1 MNDIFE
7 GVRIV
12 RLQSGEDIIA
22 GYSGNT
28 NTNVVVLDNPMHLIF
43 KRTSQ
48 GTVMMMLPWLPIE
61 LIKDNIATVLSGD
74 ILTIVEPKDLKEV
87 IGKDGKKELV
97 HPTCGKV
104 LPKGEKKVKPGYYIY
119 EFYKPK
125 PGKKDYKKYPGLIPD
140 KHPDGLCLPC
150 CFDKYNTVGRIKAT
164 KKCYETKEEKQE
176 KEEKLNKKG

>member
-1 MNDIFE
+1 MNNLFE

-74 ILTIVEPKDLKEV
+74 ILTIVEPKDDLKEYYHNV
-87 IGKDGKKELV
+87 INTTQMKMLKDNTLSQNLREASD
-97 HPTCGKV
+97 
-104 LPKGEKKVKPGYYIY
+104 EQEDDY
-119 EFYKPK
+119 EE
-125 PGKKDYKKYPGLIPD
+125 D
-140 KHPDGLCLPC
+140 
-150 CFDKYNTVGRIKAT
+150 
-164 KKCYETKEEKQE
+164 
-176 KEEKLNKKG
+176 

>member
-1 MNDIFE
+1 MMTKNLTTNSITSNLKMNNLFE

-48 GTVMMMLPWLPIE
+48 GTVMVMLPWLPIE

-74 ILTIVEPKDLKEV
+74 ILTIVEPKDDLKEYYHNV
-87 IGKDGKKELV
+87 INTTQMKMLKD
-97 HPTCGKV
+97 
-104 LPKGEKKVKPGYYIY
+104 
-119 EFYKPK
+119 
-125 PGKKDYKKYPGLIPD
+125 
-140 KHPDGLCLPC
+140 
-150 CFDKYNTVGRIKAT
+150 NTLSQNLREASDEEDNEDEDPEGDL
-164 KKCYETKEEKQE
+164 TKEDVVEIIKR
-176 KEEKLNKKG
+176 KKSNRLH

>member
-1 MNDIFE
+1 MNNLFE

-74 ILTIVEPKDLKEV
+74 ILTIVEPKDDLKEYYHNV
-87 IGKDGKKELV
+87 INTTQMKMLKDNTLSQNLRDASDEEEYDDDEDPEGELTREDVAEIVNRKKTNRL
-97 HPTCGKV
+97 H
-104 LPKGEKKVKPGYYIY
+104 
-119 EFYKPK
+119 
-125 PGKKDYKKYPGLIPD
+125 
-140 KHPDGLCLPC
+140 
-150 CFDKYNTVGRIKAT
+150 
-164 KKCYETKEEKQE
+164 
-176 KEEKLNKKG
+176 

>member
-1 MNDIFE
+1 MNNLFE

-61 LIKDNIATVLSGD
+61 LIKDNTATIYSSNV
-74 ILTIVEPKDLKEV
+74 LTIVDPKDALVEYYGNMINTEQLKQMRDDTIVNNLKEAL
-87 IGKDGKKELV
+87 DDSDDDDEEEDNEETL
-97 HPTCGKV
+97 
-104 LPKGEKKVKPGYYIY
+104 
-119 EFYKPK
+119 
-125 PGKKDYKKYPGLIPD
+125 
-140 KHPDGLCLPC
+140 
-150 CFDKYNTVGRIKAT
+150 
-164 KKCYETKEEKQE
+164 TKEEAMEIIHRRKSNR
-176 KEEKLNKKG
+176 LH

>member
-1 MNDIFE
+1 MMMKNLNTNSIISNLKMNNLFE

-74 ILTIVEPKDLKEV
+74 ILTIVEPKDDLKEYYHNV
-87 IGKDGKKELV
+87 INTTQMKMLKDNTLSQNLREASDEEEDDDEDPEGELTREDVAEIINRKKSNRL
-97 HPTCGKV
+97 H
-104 LPKGEKKVKPGYYIY
+104 
-119 EFYKPK
+119 
-125 PGKKDYKKYPGLIPD
+125 
-140 KHPDGLCLPC
+140 
-150 CFDKYNTVGRIKAT
+150 
-164 KKCYETKEEKQE
+164 
-176 KEEKLNKKG
+176 

>member
-1 MNDIFE
+1 MMTKNLTTNSITSNSKMNNLFE

-74 ILTIVEPKDLKEV
+74 ILTIVEPKDDLKEYYHNV
-87 IGKDGKKELV
+87 INTTQMKMLKD
-97 HPTCGKV
+97 
-104 LPKGEKKVKPGYYIY
+104 
-119 EFYKPK
+119 
-125 PGKKDYKKYPGLIPD
+125 
-140 KHPDGLCLPC
+140 
-150 CFDKYNTVGRIKAT
+150 NTLSQNLREASDEEDDDDEDPEGDL
-164 KKCYETKEEKQE
+164 TKEDVVEIIKR
-176 KEEKLNKKG
+176 KKSNRLH

>member
-1 MNDIFE
+1 MMTKNLTTNSITSNLKMNNLFE

-22 GYSGNT
+22 GYSVNT

-74 ILTIVEPKDLKEV
+74 ILTIVEPKDDLKEYYHNV
-87 IGKDGKKELV
+87 INTTQMKMLKDNTLSQNLREASDEQDDEYEEDEDPEGEL
-97 HPTCGKV
+97 
-104 LPKGEKKVKPGYYIY
+104 
-119 EFYKPK
+119 
-125 PGKKDYKKYPGLIPD
+125 
-140 KHPDGLCLPC
+140 
-150 CFDKYNTVGRIKAT
+150 
-164 KKCYETKEEKQE
+164 TKEDVVEII
-176 KEEKLNKKG
+176 NRKKTNRLH

>member
-1 MNDIFE
+1 MNNLFE

-74 ILTIVEPKDLKEV
+74 ILTIVEPKDDLKEYYHNV
-87 IGKDGKKELV
+87 INTTQMKMLKDNTLSQNLREASD
-97 HPTCGKV
+97 
-104 LPKGEKKVKPGYYIY
+104 E
-119 EFYKPK
+119 EE
-125 PGKKDYKKYPGLIPD
+125 DENED
-140 KHPDGLCLPC
+140 PDGDL
-150 CFDKYNTVGRIKAT
+150 
-164 KKCYETKEEKQE
+164 TKEDVVEII
-176 KEEKLNKKG
+176 NRKKTNRLH

>member
-1 MNDIFE
+1 MNNLFE

-74 ILTIVEPKDLKEV
+74 ILTIVEPKDDLKEYYHNV
-87 IGKDGKKELV
+87 INTTQMKMLKD
-97 HPTCGKV
+97 
-104 LPKGEKKVKPGYYIY
+104 
-119 EFYKPK
+119 
-125 PGKKDYKKYPGLIPD
+125 
-140 KHPDGLCLPC
+140 
-150 CFDKYNTVGRIKAT
+150 NTLSQNLREASDEEEDENEDPEGDL
-164 KKCYETKEEKQE
+164 TKEDVVEII
-176 KEEKLNKKG
+176 NRKKTNRLH